1 MSPFVLTL
9 MAFKALRRNKLRSG
23 LTALGI
29 IIGVSAVICVVAI
42 GVRRRRAGD
51 RQYRRQSGVGGGRRR
66 EPERR
71 AYGQR
76 IAVAFGFAAAI
87 GITFGFYPAVR
98 AARLD
103 PIDALRIE

>member
-1 MSPFVLTL
+1 
-9 MAFKALRRNKLRSG
+9 
-23 LTALGI
+23 
-29 IIGVSAVICVVAI
+29 
-42 GVRRRRAGD
+42 
-51 RQYRRQSGVGGGRRR
+51 VGGGRRR